1 MKQPY
6 ISLSTQGLGKIIIDN
21 KESNLIAFPTTFKDG
36 DIVDVNFRDN
46 DISNDIISL
55 VAYSKEYYYG
65 FVIEQFSSTKG
76 IVLVTYP
83 EIEGTIL
90 FNSNINKGTKVKFK
104 IKKLLNGKI
113 EAVDIQKVDENEI
126 FKTNM
131 PKFGKIMQKVIVP
144 KEGVIEK
151 IVLEKEHIKG
161 NIKFVKADR
170 GFGFIS
176 SEIGDIYFKT
186 NMFERVY
193 GKAPQTGDSVKFVTQ
208 NFGSK
213 VSVKSFIK
221 NTSLKESLQYG
232 VVDDKRFAI
241 KEYKKAFNRVLKLG
255 DIVYYTDE
263 NDIEF
268 KENDTPIVKY
278 IFQEDKNF
286 TNVKSGKISFIKN
299 NFGFI
304 QSGSDSFFFLLNDY
318 QKIYKKE
325 PTKGEKV
332 NFSYKKTHKGLQVQ
346 EFLSLDIKLYKESFK
361 NFVNIDSTK
370 IYYAYKNGNKIDE
383 VYEYK
388 NNNLNQSI
396 SCYRNTKDNV
406 AKLEAIECIIDNN
419 YSSKKITKE
428 KLKQDKIKILD
439 KLIQESLKTN
449 NYNQALYYETKYQQE
464 KFIPNRLSHL
474 SKIAPNHINFI
485 DKVRIKRVLKTQY
498 INFID
503 SISKLKS
510 VQFNNHIKIIQPA
523 ELKQPIQPK
532 QIYKFITKGL
542 K

>member
-6 ISLSTQGLGKIIIDN
+6 ISLSTQGLGKIIIGN

-36 DIVDVNFRDN
+36 DIVDVKFRNN
-46 DISNDIISL
+46 DITDDIISL
-55 VAYSKEYYYG
+55 IAYSKEYYYG
-65 FVIEQFSSTKG
+65 FVIEQFSPTKG

-90 FNSNINKGTKVKFK
+90 FNSNLDKGTKVKFK
-104 IKKLLNGKI
+104 IKKLLNGNT
-113 EAVDIQKVDENEI
+113 EAVEIQKVSKDYF
-126 FKTNM
+126 FKCNM
-131 PKFGKIMQKVIVP
+131 PIFGKIMQKVIVP

-151 IVLEKEHIKG
+151 VVLEREHIKG
-161 NIKFVKADR
+161 DIKFVKADK

-193 GKAPQTGDSVKFVTQ
+193 DKAPQKGDSVKFVTQ
-208 NFGSK
+208 NFGTK

-221 NTSLKESLQYG
+221 NTTLKGSLQYG
-232 VVDDKRFAI
+232 IIDGKKFAVT
-241 KEYKKAFNRVLKLG
+241 EYKKAFYRVPQLG

-286 TNVKSGKISFIKN
+286 TNVKSGKISFIKD

-325 PTKGEKV
+325 PTKGETV
-332 NFSYKKTHKGLQVQ
+332 NFSYKKTPKGLQVRK
-346 EFLSLDIKLYKESFK
+346 FLFLDIELDKKSFK

-383 VYEYK
+383 IYEYK
-388 NNNLNQSI
+388 SNNLNQSI
-396 SCYRNTKDNV
+396 SCYRNTKDNI

-464 KFIPNRLSHL
+464 KFMPNRLSHL
-474 SKIAPNHINFI
+474 SKIAPSRINFI
-485 DKVRIKRVLKTQY
+485 DKVKIKRILKTQY

-503 SISKLKS
+503 SVSELKS
-510 VQFNNHIKIIQPA
+510 VQFTNHIKIIQPV
-523 ELKQPIQPK
+523 ELKQPILPK
-532 QIYKFITKGL
+532 QTYKLIIKD
-542 K
+542 

>member
-21 KESNLIAFPTTFKDG
+21 KESNIISFPSTFKDG

-65 FVIEQFSSTKG
+65 FVIEQFSSSRG
-76 IVLVTYP
+76 IILVTYP

-90 FNSNINKGTKVKFK
+90 FNSNLPKGTKVKFK
-104 IKKLLNGKI
+104 IKKLLNGNT
-113 EAVDIQKVDENEI
+113 EAVEIQTVSKDDF
-126 FKTNM
+126 FKCNM
-131 PKFGKIMQKVIVP
+131 PIFGKIVQKVIVP

-151 IVLEKEHIKG
+151 VVLEKEHIKG
-161 NIKFVKADR
+161 DIKVVKADR

-186 NMFERVY
+186 NMFEGVY
-193 GKAPQTGDSVKFVTQ
+193 GKVPQKGDSVKFVTQ
-208 NFGSK
+208 NFGTK

-221 NTSLKESLQYG
+221 NTTLKGSLQYG
-232 VVDDKRFAI
+232 IIDGKKFAVT
-241 KEYKKAFNRVLKLG
+241 EYKKAFYRVPQLG

-268 KENDTPIVKY
+268 KENDTPIVKF

-286 TNVKSGKISFIKN
+286 TNVKSGKISFIKD

-318 QKIYKKE
+318 KKIYKKE
-325 PTKGEKV
+325 PTKGETVK
-332 NFSYKKTHKGLQVQ
+332 FSYTKTQKGLQVQ
-346 EFLSLDIKLYKESFK
+346 EFLFLDIELDKKSFK

-370 IYYAYKNGNKIDE
+370 IYYAYQNGNKIDE
-383 VYEYK
+383 IYEYK
-388 NNNLNQSI
+388 SNNLNQSI
-396 SCYRNTKDNV
+396 SCYRNTKDNI

-464 KFIPNRLSHL
+464 KFMPNRLSHL
-474 SKIAPNHINFI
+474 SKIAPSRINFI
-485 DKVRIKRVLKTQY
+485 DKVKIKRVLKTQY

-503 SISKLKS
+503 SVSELKS
-510 VQFNNHIKIIQPA
+510 VQFTNHIKIIQPV
-523 ELKQPIQPK
+523 ELKQPILPK
-532 QIYKFITKGL
+532 QTYKLIIKD
-542 K
+542 